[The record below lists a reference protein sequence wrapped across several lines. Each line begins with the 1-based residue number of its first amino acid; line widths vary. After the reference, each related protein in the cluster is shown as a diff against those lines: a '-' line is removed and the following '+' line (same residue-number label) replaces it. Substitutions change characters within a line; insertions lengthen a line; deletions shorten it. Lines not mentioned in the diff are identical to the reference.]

1 MTQRSDRP
9 LVGQA
14 TTIAALSAALDKSAS
29 GPQCALLSGRQGSG
43 RASSIGALLQ
53 KLRDEQRHYTLVP
66 LHHLPGDD
74 AIRTLLRVYGSSVT
88 AIARSAAFD
97 EDPCDS
103 LTKAIDTAEDDH
115 VGELLRSVAE
125 SARELR
131 ATPEGTGLK
140 IKLPAANPYRALLQ
154 AFDVLGPRCPW
165 LIDLRGL
172 GSITSPSFWVFL
184 SALVG
189 RSRARNWKMLFLVTP
204 GEALYGE
211 KPGDG
216 LPGPAAFMHSLFGEG
231 DLIEPPS
238 LGVEHIRELLD
249 GTYQPNDFPAELSD
263 QLLKL
268 CDGHP
273 ESLHEFLDAL
283 EEDETITWDDAGY
296 SLSDLDDVDL
306 DVLVPMVREDDGEQ
320 EETDNE
326 QSEEAAELQELLDDK
341 LLEKVLHVA
350 AVEGREFTSSLI
362 RTYLAAGEDEVDD
375 ALDAMPHIVE
385 EGAYNETLGTWTYR
399 FRYDFYRRWYLDN
412 PPEGPK
418 QQEPEAIAAT
428 LGRIVLQSYAPA
440 TIEYVPRGA
449 RLFCDGGDPRGARN
463 LLAMAMGADRPELV
477 EFAVELCERYPDSPF
492 PLGLQRFLYCG
503 AADRAVNALPIEKA
517 SEAVERATSWA
528 QATED
533 DSSLAYIELL
543 RCRLLVREGKADD
556 ARKQGERA
564 AEQLLAA
571 GDDVRAGETFNQL
584 AMIALGTGQAK
595 AADTYLRKA
604 KKASTIPPVMAHS
617 QYIEGI
623 LNKRKGQQSKAA
635 ASFSR
640 SVELATE
647 AGNLLL
653 GLEAML
659 GQAECSLITGRGAE
673 VAPVLER
680 AIEISRAVRNV
691 PRERLAARLLC
702 QAEAARGRIDAA
714 FEMSCH
720 ALELT
725 RELGDGGEEG
735 DLYHCGVFG
744 AMSGKEQEG
753 LDYLEAARDA
763 CKDGAT
769 AGLLPE
775 VLFNIAQIKL
785 KREDY
790 GAAQSSLEQGLGM
803 VQDGPDRGRD
813 LRFLESLGNLLS
825 SRGDHAGAAVRYKQ
839 AAERALGPQSK
850 ELRRSLRQ
858 RIAQE
863 QKLAAGTGA

>member
-9 LVGQA
+9 LVGQQS
-14 TTIAALSAALDKSAS
+14 TTTALITAFEKSEV
-29 GPQCALLSGRQGSG
+29 GPSSALLAGSKGSG
-43 RASSIGALLQ
+43 RASVIGSFLQ
-53 KLRDEQRHYTLVP
+53 QLRDEQRQPTLVP

-88 AIARSAAFD
+88 AIARSASFD
-97 EDPCDS
+97 QDPCET
-103 LTKAIDTAEDDH
+103 LNEAAAAETEELS
-115 VGELLRSVAE
+115 ELLSSVSK
-125 SARELR
+125 SAAELR
-131 ATPEGTGLK
+131 TTPEGTGLK
-140 IKLPAANPYRALLQ
+140 IKLPTTNPYKALLL

-189 RSRARNWKMLFLVTP
+189 RSRARNWKMFFLVTP
-204 GEALYGE
+204 GEAIYAE
-211 KPGDG
+211 KPEDG
-216 LPGPAAFMHSLFGEG
+216 LPGPAAFMHSLFGDG
-231 DLIEPPS
+231 DLIEVPK
-238 LGVEHIRELLD
+238 LNEEDIQELLE
-249 GTYQPNDFPAELSD
+249 GTYQPNDFPDELAGRISE
-263 QLLKL
+263 L
-268 CDGHP
+268 CGGHP

-283 EEDETITWDDAGY
+283 EEDETITWNEQGY

-306 DVLVPMVREDDGEQ
+306 DVLVPMVREEDEHDENDV
-320 EETDNE
+320 ER
-326 QSEEAAELQELLDDK
+326 SEEATELEELLDDK
-341 LLEKVLHVA
+341 ILEKVLHVA

-362 RTYLAAGEDEVDD
+362 RTYLDTEEDAVDD

-399 FRYDFYRRWYLDN
+399 FRYDFYRQWYLDN
-412 PPEGPK
+412 PPEGSTLH
-418 QQEPEAIAAT
+418 EPEAIAAA

-440 TIEYVPRGA
+440 SIEYVPRGA
-449 RLFCDGGDPRGARN
+449 RLFRDGANARGARN

-477 EFAVELCERYPDSPF
+477 EFSVELCTSYPDSPY
-492 PLGLQRFLYCG
+492 PPGLQRFLYCG
-503 AADRAVNALPIEKA
+503 SADRSVNSLPMEQAK
-517 SEAVERATSWA
+517 EAVDRAAAWA
-528 QATED
+528 EEAED
-533 DSSLAYIELL
+533 ESSVAYIELL
-543 RCRLLVREGKADD
+543 RCRLLVREGRAED
-556 ARKQGERA
+556 ARAQGEKA
-564 AEQLLAA
+564 AAQLLAA

-584 AMIALGTGQAK
+584 AMIALGTGQAE
-595 AADTYLRKA
+595 AASTYLRKA

-635 ASFSR
+635 ACFAR

-653 GLEAML
+653 GLESML
-659 GQAECSLITGRGAE
+659 GQAECSLLTGKGAA

-702 QAEAARGRIDAA
+702 QAEAARGRIEAA
-714 FEMSCH
+714 FEMACH

-744 AMSGKEQEG
+744 TMAGKEEAG
-753 LDYLEAARDA
+753 LGYLEAARDA
-763 CKDGAT
+763 CKDSAA

-785 KREDY
+785 KREEF
-790 GAAQSSLEQGLGM
+790 GPAQSCLEQGLGM
-803 VQDGPDRGRD
+803 VQGGADRGRE

-825 SRGDHAGAAVRYKQ
+825 TRGDHAGAAARYKQ
-839 AAERALGPQSK
+839 AADRALGPQAK
-850 ELRRSLRQ
+850 ELRRSLRK

-863 QKLAAGTGA
+863 QKLAAGA

>member
-14 TTIAALSAALDKSAS
+14 ATIAALSAALDKSAT
-29 GPQCALLSGRQGSG
+29 GPHSALLSGRPGSG
-43 RASSIGALLQ
+43 RASSISGLLQ
-53 KLRDEQRHYTLVP
+53 RLREEKKHYTLVP

-97 EDPCDS
+97 EDPCDG
-103 LTKAIDTAEDDH
+103 LTKASDSATDDG
-115 VGELLRSVAE
+115 VAELLRSVAE

-140 IKLPAANPYRALLQ
+140 IKLPVANPYRALLQ
-154 AFDVLGPRCPW
+154 AFDVLGPRCSW

-172 GSITSPSFWVFL
+172 GGITSPSFWVFL

-204 GEALYGE
+204 GEAIYGE

-216 LPGPAAFMHSLFGEG
+216 LPGPAAFMHALFGEG
-231 DLIEPPS
+231 DLIEPPRLS
-238 LGVEHIRELLD
+238 QEHIQEVLS
-249 GTYQPNDFPAELSD
+249 GTYQPNDFPAELAGQILD
-263 QLLKL
+263 L

-283 EEDETITWDDAGY
+283 EEDETITWDDSGY
-296 SLSDLDDVDL
+296 SLSDMDDVDL
-306 DVLVPMVREDDGEQ
+306 DVLVPMVREDDEGDEG
-320 EETDNE
+320 DSE

-362 RTYLAAGEDEVDD
+362 RTYLATDEDAVDD

-412 PPEGPK
+412 PPEGSK
-418 QQEPEAIAAT
+418 QQEPSDIAAA

-449 RLFCDGGDPRGARN
+449 QLFCAGGDTRGARN

-477 EFAVELCERYPDSPF
+477 EFAVELCEQYPDSPF
-492 PLGLQRFLYCG
+492 PEGLQRFLYCG
-503 AADRAVNALPIEKA
+503 AADRAVNSLPVDKA
-517 SEAVERATSWA
+517 SEAVDRASRWA
-528 QATED
+528 TAAD
-533 DSSLAYIELL
+533 DSSSLAYTELL
-543 RCRLLVREGKADD
+543 RCRLMVREGRADD
-556 ARKQGERA
+556 AREQGEKA
-564 AEQLLAA
+564 ADQLLAA

-584 AMIALGTGQAK
+584 AMIALGTNQPK
-595 AADTYLRKA
+595 AAETYLRKA

-617 QYIEGI
+617 QYIEGV
-623 LNKRKGQQSKAA
+623 LNKRKGQQSKAVT
-635 ASFSR
+635 SFSR
-640 SVELATE
+640 AVELATE

-785 KREDY
+785 KREEF
-790 GAAQSSLEQGLGM
+790 GAAQASLEQGLGM
-803 VQDGPDRGRD
+803 VQNGPDRGRD

-825 SRGDHAGAAVRYKQ
+825 SRGDHAGAAARYKQ
-839 AAERALGPQSK
+839 AAERAKGPQSK

-863 QKLAAGTGA
+863 QKLAAGA